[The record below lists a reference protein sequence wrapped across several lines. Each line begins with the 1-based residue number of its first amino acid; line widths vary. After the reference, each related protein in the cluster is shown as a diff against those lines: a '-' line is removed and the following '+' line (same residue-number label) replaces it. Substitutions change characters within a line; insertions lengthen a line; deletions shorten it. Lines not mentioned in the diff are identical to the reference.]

1 MFNQSTK
8 NPQPKLHAYLASIGL
23 GSRREIE
30 KWIAQKEVTVNGE
43 LATIGQRVSA
53 KDKIAVRGTL
63 VKEQPLQKQD
73 MEVLLYHKPIGQVCT
88 RSKAEKRPTVFEYLP
103 KTKGRWVSVGRLD
116 INSSGL
122 LLLTNNGDLAHRLM
136 HPKFEVERKYRVRV
150 FGTLTKA
157 QIKQMTDGMQIDGTL
172 HKAKSAQALHSNQ
185 SKAQNQWFEVVL
197 TEGKNREIRKLIEGL
212 GAKVSRLIRVSY
224 GPIVLPN
231 DLPSGGYI
239 AMNPTDLKKLVRK
252 LATET

>member
-8 NPQPKLHAYLASIGL
+8 NPQPKIHAYLASVGL

-30 KWIAQKEVTVNGE
+30 KWIARKEVTVNGE
-43 LATIGQRVSA
+43 LATVGQRVSP
-53 KDKIAVRGTL
+53 KDKIAVRGKL
-63 VKEQPLQKQD
+63 VEEQPLQKQD
-73 MEVLLYHKPIGQVCT
+73 TEVLLYHKPIGQVCT
-88 RSKAEKRPTVFEYLP
+88 RSKAENRPTIFEYLP

-136 HPKFEVERKYRVRV
+136 HPKYEVERKYRVRV
-150 FGTLTKA
+150 FGTLSQA
-157 QIKQMTDGMQIDGTL
+157 QIKKMTDGMQIDGTL
-172 HKAKSAQALHSNQ
+172 HKAKSARALHASQ
-185 SKAQNQWFEVVL
+185 SQAQNQWFEVVL

-239 AMNPTDLKKLVRK
+239 TMNSTDLKKLARN
-252 LATET
+252 LETQT